1 MSIAAQGTTLRQNQQ
16 GLTIV
21 ELSIALTVTAIL
33 MTVVVAFS
41 VDRLRQSDLQSIKY
55 QQLTTAQTGV
65 DQILTDVRVASNAA
79 DNNAVQDPNAPGA
92 PANQLSWTSD
102 STHLVLS
109 TAATDANHNVLW
121 QDSLDYVSYKNN
133 IVYFLSGTTLY
144 RRVLANTSASG
155 NAAVTTC
162 PAANATATCPA
173 DHIVLNNVQ
182 TFNVQYLNSVND
194 TVGPSS
200 ARSIKVTV
208 QLQNNRYG
216 QVISTGYSAQMVF
229 RNG

>member
-1 MSIAAQGTTLRQNQQ
+1 MTRLGGNQS

-33 MTVVVAFS
+33 MTVVVSFS
-41 VDRLRQSDLQSIKY
+41 VDKLRQNALQSIKY

-65 DQILTDVRVASNAA
+65 GQILTDVRVASNAA
-79 DNNAVQDPNAPGA
+79 DNNAIQDPNAPGA
-92 PANQLSWTSD
+92 PTNQLSWTSD
-102 STHLVLS
+102 GTHLVLS

-162 PAANATATCPA
+162 PAADATASCPA
-173 DHIVLNNVQ
+173 DHAVLGNVQ
-182 TFNVQYLNSVND
+182 TFDVQYLSSVNS
-194 TVGPSS
+194 TVDPSS
-200 ARSIKVTV
+200 ARSVKVTV
-208 QLQNNRYG
+208 QLQNTRYS